1 MAVRSLYTLLALV
14 LSYNVI
20 ALQVTP
26 NSPCSSVCLDSSTLD
41 RSDPNSSNTESS
53 DIVCDDVALNSTST
67 GSKWK
72 QCMTCLQTSTFEQGS
87 ESDQYWFI
95 YNLRFSFDQ
104 CVYGFPNDTGS
115 GSNPCVTSTACGAL
129 RSGLEDGDL
138 STTGSQYGY
147 CDDGSVTGEFYNACL
162 TCVGS
167 GGDTRYVANA
177 LVALQAGCLQRPNVT
192 SKLGLSDSVFSPRIV
207 KIVDPSTQD
216 DSADSVQL
224 STAAIAGIAIGAAV
238 LLLVIAAII
247 FIRIRRR
254 KNRTNLGIEPR
265 WGRSNK
271 SHKRNS
277 SFSFHCRKILASPMS
292 PKFFKDDLT
301 PVKENEA
308 YGSLDAM
315 TQSQV
320 SGVSPASDAPAGRYF
335 IETRQ
340 RPSYEPCWSPQGP
353 PPSFHTFG
361 APAMIPEQPDQ
372 QPSLSIPEKKGFSE
386 KAPLSIDT
394 TLVAPPPARQ
404 SPRNDVFAALIASSQ
419 PVPPS
424 LPLRTTPYVPSSRGS
439 IASTTSPQS
448 SGVGGNKVRPKA
460 STTTMSSQGSG
471 YPSMVTPSSASP
483 LMRQKHGWPSP
494 REAADACW
502 FPPPPPSGP
511 PPKSSLPAKNG
522 RKGAGGSGKK
532 ARRESGSP
540 VETQQI
546 QISFPA
552 PPQR

>member
-26 NSPCSSVCLDSSTLD
+26 NSPCSSACLDSSTLD
-41 RSDPNSSNTESS
+41 RSDPNSSNTEST
-53 DIVCDDVALNSTST
+53 DIVCEDVALNSTST

-72 QCMTCLQTSTFEQGS
+72 QCMTCLQNSTFEQGS
-87 ESDQYWFI
+87 ESDQYWFM
-95 YNLRFSFDQ
+95 YNLRFSFDH
-104 CVYGFPNDTGS
+104 CVYGFPNGTGS

-129 RSGLEDGDL
+129 RPGLEDGDL
-138 STTGSQYGY
+138 STTGSQFGY
-147 CDDGSVTGEFYNACL
+147 CEDGSVTGEFYNACL

-167 GGDTRYVANA
+167 SGDTRHIANA

-192 SKLGLSDSVFSPRIV
+192 SKLGLSDSVFSRKVIE
-207 KIVDPSTQD
+207 IIDPSTQD
-216 DSADSVQL
+216 ESADSVQL
-224 STAAIAGIAIGAAV
+224 STAAIAGIAVGAAV
-238 LLLVIAAII
+238 LLLAVVAII

-254 KNRTNLGIEPR
+254 KNRANLGIEPR
-265 WGRSNK
+265 WGRSKK

-277 SFSFHCRKILASPMS
+277 SFSFHCRKILSSPMS

-301 PVKENEA
+301 PVEENQP
-308 YGSLDAM
+308 YGSLDAV
-315 TQSQV
+315 TQSQI
-320 SGVSPASDAPAGRYF
+320 SGVNPPSDAPDGRYF
-335 IETRQ
+335 IQTRQ
-340 RPSYEPCWSPQGP
+340 RPAYEPSWSPQGP
-353 PPSFHTFG
+353 PPSFHSFG
-361 APAMIPEQPDQ
+361 PPAMTPEKPDL

-404 SPRNDVFAALIASSQ
+404 SPRNDVFATLIASAQ
-419 PVPPS
+419 PVPS
-424 LPLRTTPYVPSSRGS
+424 ALPLRSTPYAPSTRGS

-448 SGVGGNKVRPKA
+448 SGGGHRIRPKA

-471 YPSMVTPSSASP
+471 YPGLVTPSSASP

-494 REAADACW
+494 RETADAPW

-511 PPKSSLPAKNG
+511 PPRSSPAKNS
-522 RKGAGGSGKK
+522 RKGAAGSGKK
-532 ARRESGSP
+532 GRRDSGSP

>member
-1 MAVRSLYTLLALV
+1 M
-14 LSYNVI
+14 
-20 ALQVTP
+20 
-26 NSPCSSVCLDSSTLD
+26 
-41 RSDPNSSNTESS
+41 
-53 DIVCDDVALNSTST
+53 
-67 GSKWK
+67 
-72 QCMTCLQTSTFEQGS
+72 
-87 ESDQYWFI
+87 
-95 YNLRFSFDQ
+95 
-104 CVYGFPNDTGS
+104 
-115 GSNPCVTSTACGAL
+115 
-129 RSGLEDGDL
+129 
-138 STTGSQYGY
+138 
-147 CDDGSVTGEFYNACL
+147 
-162 TCVGS
+162 
-167 GGDTRYVANA
+167 
-177 LVALQAGCLQRPNVT
+177 
-192 SKLGLSDSVFSPRIV
+192 FSPAIV
-207 KIVDPSTQD
+207 KVVDPSTQD
-216 DSADSVQL
+216 ESDDTVQL

-238 LLLVIAAII
+238 LLLVVAAII
-247 FIRIRRR
+247 FIRVRRR

-301 PVKENEA
+301 PVQENQH

-320 SGVSPASDAPAGRYF
+320 SEATPANDAPTERYF
-335 IETRQ
+335 IQSRQ
-340 RPSYEPCWSPQGP
+340 RPSYEPSWSPQGP
-353 PPSFHTFG
+353 PPSFHSFG
-361 APAMIPEQPDQ
+361 PPAMIPEQPDR
-372 QPSLSIPEKKGFSE
+372 QPSLSIPEKKSFSE

-424 LPLRTTPYVPSSRGS
+424 LPLRTTPYAPSNRGS

-448 SGVGGNKVRPKA
+448 SAGAGGNRIRPKA

-471 YPSMVTPSSASP
+471 YPSMATPSSASP

-494 REAADACW
+494 REAAAAQDACW

-511 PPKSSLPAKNG
+511 PPKSSKNV
-522 RKGAGGSGKK
+522 RKASGNGVKK

-540 VETQQI
+540 VETHQI